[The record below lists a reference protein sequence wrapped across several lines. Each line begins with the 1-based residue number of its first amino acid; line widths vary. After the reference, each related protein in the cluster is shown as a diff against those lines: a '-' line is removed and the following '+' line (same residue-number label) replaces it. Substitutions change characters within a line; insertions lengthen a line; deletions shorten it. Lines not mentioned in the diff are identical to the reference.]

1 MAKEAKGKRSAKKIA
16 FISVIVIIV
25 VLLASVFTINQF
37 NGKKNASTA
46 KKDDNYVLKLADS
59 SGLCEAPQ
67 QIAIERGLFKKY
79 GVKYKNVKIGD
90 LSGTEAL
97 TAGKVDATNSLLA
110 SVVQPLTNGAEL
122 KITTGLHTGC
132 LQILVGKNSKI
143 KSIKDL
149 KGKKIGVGTIAGSPA
164 TFAKRVLSYNGLNVS
179 TKNSDVQFIQY
190 DSASLP
196 IVLNK
201 GQVDAIA
208 VGDPDTQIAIKNYG
222 FSSLA
227 SSATT
232 APFNKEYCCVAY
244 VSNKLAKEHPEI
256 ARKFTLAL
264 QEAAEWIANHQTD
277 SVHIQT
283 EKKYIAGNEKTNLSA
298 LKTYKWE
305 PSYDGAKKAFKQTA
319 DSLQDIGVISKDVD
333 TQALTDHSFLKL
345 KGVK

>member
-1 MAKEAKGKRSAKKIA
+1 MTKKSKTNRLTKWLLYVGVA
-16 FISVIVIIV
+16 VIVLIAAV
-25 VLLASVFTINQF
+25 FSVSHITN
-37 NGKKNASTA
+37 KKSAAT

-67 QIAIERGLFKKY
+67 QIAIEKGIFKKY
-79 GVKYKNVKIGD
+79 GINYKNVKIGD

-110 SVVQPLTNGAEL
+110 SIVQPLTNGAEL

-143 KSIKDL
+143 KSVKDL
-149 KGKKIGVGTIAGSPA
+149 KGKKIGVGTVAGSAA
-164 TFAKRVLSYNGLNVS
+164 TFAKRVLSYNGLHVA
-179 TKNSDVQFIQY
+179 TKNSDVQFIAY

-222 FSSLA
+222 FKSLA

-232 APFNKEYCCVAY
+232 EPFKDEYCCVAY

-264 QEAAEWIANHQTD
+264 QEAAQWIAKNQSN

-283 EKKYIAGNEKTNLSA
+283 EKKYIAGEEKTNLSA
-298 LKTYKWE
+298 LETYQWE

-319 DSLQDIGVISKDVD
+319 DSLQDIGIISKDVD
-333 TQALTDHSFLKL
+333 TQALTDHSFLKV
-345 KGVK
+345 KGIH